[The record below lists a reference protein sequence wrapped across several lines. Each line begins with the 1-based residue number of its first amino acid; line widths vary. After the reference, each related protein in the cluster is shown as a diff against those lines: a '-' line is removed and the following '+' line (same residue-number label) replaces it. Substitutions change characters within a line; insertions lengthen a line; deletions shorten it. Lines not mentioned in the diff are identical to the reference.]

1 MELGFVGLG
10 KMGMNMVERMR
21 RDKHRVVAFDL
32 DAEKL
37 REVSTFGAEGVST
50 LAEMVSSLK
59 APRMIWVMLPAGQPT
74 QATIGALGA
83 LLESDDTL
91 IDGGNSNFKDDAG
104 HAAELAKRG
113 IHYLDVGTSG
123 GVWGLKDGYCLMV
136 GGEDEI
142 FRRYEP
148 IFATLAPPG
157 GYGRVG
163 EHGAGHYVKM
173 IHNGIEYALM
183 QAYAEGFDAMHAA
196 DYKFDLAAIA
206 RLWGRGSVVRS
217 WMLELTDMVL
227 VKDPELARIKGYVAD
242 SGEGR
247 WAVMNAVESGVSMP
261 VTALALFTRFRSQVD
276 RGVEGTFAE
285 KLMAALRDQFG
296 GHGVVEE

>member
-21 RDKHRVVAFDL
+21 RDKHHVVAFDL
-32 DAEKL
+32 DADK
-37 REVSTFGAEGVST
+37 RSEVSTFGADGVAT
-50 LAEMVSSLK
+50 LAELAAK
-59 APRMIWVMLPAGQPT
+59 LEAPRAVWLMLPAGEPT
-74 QATIGALGA
+74 QTTIRELGS
-83 LLESDDTL
+83 LLQADDTI

-104 HAAELAKRG
+104 HAANLGSRG

-123 GVWGLKDGYCLMV
+123 GVWGLKEGYCLMV
-136 GGEDEI
+136 GGKEEI

-148 IFATLAPPG
+148 IFKTLAPAS

-163 EHGAGHYVKM
+163 DHGAGHYAKM
-173 IHNGIEYALM
+173 IHNSIEYALM
-183 QAYAEGFDAMHAA
+183 QAYAEGFDAMHESG
-196 DYKFDLAAIA
+196 YGFDLASIA

-217 WMLELTDMVL
+217 WMLELTNTVL
-227 VKDPELARIKGYVAD
+227 AEDPDLKRIKGYIAD

-247 WAVMNAVESGVSMP
+247 LALIEAIEKGIAMP
-261 VTALALFTRFRSQVD
+261 AAAQALFTRFRSRVD
-276 RGVEGTFAE
+276 RGAEGTFAE
-285 KLMAALRDQFG
+285 KLIAALRDQFG